1 MIVRFEQK
9 DPLDIRTSV
18 GVGVNLPFSGNA
30 VFNTTYT
37 TKEAIKANL
46 INYFLT
52 NKGER
57 YLNPLFGS
65 DIRLLLFDNV
75 SEDTIIELKAR
86 IISEIG
92 TFFPR
97 VKKTLFAPDIL
108 HMKHD
113 NPSYSLSF
121 KLLIVLRRIGLL
133 FNFKYKSLSISF
145 LSINERFIILYLLL
159 IIEM

>member
-37 TKEAIKANL
+37 TKEATKANL
-46 INYFLT
+46 VNYFLT

-65 DIRLLLFDNV
+65 DIRLLLFENV
-75 SEDTIIELKAR
+75 SEDSIIELKAR
-86 IISEIG
+86 ITSEIA

-97 VKKTLFAPDIL
+97 VKKTLFEISGDPDNNTLRVYLRYKIVNSSIQDEIL
-108 HMKHD
+108 
-113 NPSYSLSF
+113 
-121 KLLIVLRRIGLL
+121 
-133 FNFKYKSLSISF
+133 
-145 LSINERFIILYLLL
+145 INIDQ
-159 IIEM
+159 